1 LVAEKAIELIGANLR
16 VAYANGADL
25 LARSYML
32 MGSLLAGM
40 ALAIANVGMVHALAQ
55 TLGATGAVESQAWM
69 SPVPDPR
76 EIVDERIPFG
86 LLDVAARNVRMR
98 KYGSGF
104 RVSQDDMEDEK
115 LGLYTGKPAELFNR
129 CRRGVA
135 TTLLSKIA
143 AARTE
148 LSFED
153 GTTMEAAD
161 THTIGTGDNLIP
173 LTTTDKTAET
183 IAFLYTGGP
192 IKPVLWYDRKA
203 PELKTDINSPEADE
217 RGYYRWWAKYRGA
230 ATFGFWWDFVFVVAD
245 GIPTIAEFQTMLGDV
260 EAAFRSFQLP
270 DGSYIHE
277 QTEFNASNLVAVV
290 SPNLA
295 ANARLLSSAATVV
308 SAGVAVENPS
318 KGMFSFITAN
328 GMNQA

>member
-1 LVAEKAIELIGANLR
+1 MLEQRDVFNAAFRGEF
-16 VAYANGADL
+16 
-25 LARSYML
+25 ARAMQAQ
-32 MGSLLAGM
+32 MPAG
-40 ALAIANVGMVHALAQ
+40 LANVMALAQ
-55 TLGATGAVESQAWM
+55 TLGATGAYESQAWM
-69 SPVPDPR
+69 SPVPDPA

-86 LLDVAARNVRMR
+86 LLDVSARNIRM
-98 KYGSGF
+98 KKFGSGF
-104 RVSQDDMEDEK
+104 RVKEDDMDDDQ
-115 LGLYTGKPAELFNR
+115 LGLYLGKPAELVGR
-129 CRRGVA
+129 TKRGVVK
-135 TTLLSKIA
+135 TLLDTVIA
-143 AARTE
+143 ARST

-153 GTTMEAAD
+153 GSTYQAAD
-161 THTIGTGDNLIP
+161 THTIGTGDNLRS

-192 IKPVLWYDRKA
+192 IKPLVWYDRKA
-203 PELKTDINSPEADE
+203 PVLMSDVNSPEAAE

-245 GIPTIAEFQTMLGDV
+245 GIPTIAEWQTMLADV
-260 EAAFRSFQLP
+260 EAAFRSFALP

-295 ANARLLSSAATVV
+295 ANARLLSSSATVV
-308 SAGVAVENPS
+308 SAGVAVENPF